1 MHAESKLKWLKTE
14 SREGTMRGRKHFHGP
29 HRGPLKQ
36 IGRERA
42 LPMTKYANCSEANVS
57 DSQIMPQATL
67 NAQVANLAKHK
78 QNEHTRI
85 HISHIYSYAYVYAY
99 RDKKKL

>member
-1 MHAESKLKWLKTE
+1 
-14 SREGTMRGRKHFHGP
+14 MRGRKHFHGP

-85 HISHIYSYAYVYAY
+85 HILHIYSYAYVYAY